1 MQIVQIPHNTYYTF
15 IVIHSIEHS
24 DEILV
29 FIVDFYIHSNAA
41 IVLRILFVCCFV
53 FALSFQVQ
61 GRRNFALFQ
70 WFAKYVDRPIDDST
84 WQSFVWLRIQCDLMH
99 RVVDIYC
106 CASFPYNYILPS
118 SFRNHQFL
126 CWDFNLCYGFM
137 CAYMHTCMCEIEHE
151 RNEEKKGNKRELL
164 VVEIAISAYWCA
176 PHRIFFILAILC
188 YSLVK
193 KTHK

>member
-15 IVIHSIEHS
+15 IVIHSIERS

-84 WQSFVWLRIQCDLMH
+84 WQSFVWLRIQCDVMH
-99 RVVDIYC
+99 RVVDIYIVVHP
-106 CASFPYNYILPS
+106 FPTITFSRPAFETINFYVEIS
-118 SFRNHQFL
+118 TSAMHS
-126 CWDFNLCYGFM
+126 CVHAC
-137 CAYMHTCMCEIEHE
+137 MHTCMCEIEHE
-151 RNEEKKGNKRELL
+151 RNEEKKRE
-164 VVEIAISAYWCA
+164 
-176 PHRIFFILAILC
+176 
-188 YSLVK
+188 
-193 KTHK
+193 